1 VFKTRDG
8 LYVPTFDLRSAFA
21 DLEPSEGG
29 YARGF
34 STEGDVLTQTIDGRD
49 LNDMWTEFQASLQ
62 AWNAGRTR
70 LVSALTFPVNQ
81 PIEDVPQ
88 LAMDDF
94 EEASE
99 FGEPKGISQ
108 GAFFSLGYDFKW
120 YDIGARFTWKFLA
133 EATTAQVEAVHNQ
146 VLEADN
152 RNVFQKVLKAI
163 FNNVNRVAN
172 IRGNNYNVYPFYN
185 NDGTVPPAYKTNT
198 FLGTHQHYVTSG
210 AATVDAGDL
219 DQLETLLTEHG
230 YGAVNGST
238 LILLVNR
245 AQLTTI
251 RNFRVATG
259 SSYDFIPAQG
269 QPPWLL
275 ATNTGGAVFPQGSGT
290 PATINGLNVVGR
302 YGPWLVVEEAYI
314 PAGYMIAFAT
324 GGEQNANNPVGVRE
338 HQNTGLRGL
347 RLVKGRQADYP
358 LVDSFYNRGF
368 GTGIRQRGAGA
379 VMQITVSATYT
390 IPTAYV

>member
-1 VFKTRDG
+1 MHTHTPSG
-8 LYVPTFDLRSAFA
+8 LDVVKYDLRTAFA
-21 DLEPSEGG
+21 TERAL
-29 YARGF
+29 ARGYNE
-34 STEGDVLTQTIDGRD
+34 EGSVLTQTIDGRD
-49 LNDMWTEFQASLQ
+49 LNEVWSEFQQALQ
-62 AWNAGRTR
+62 AWNDGRTK
-70 LVSALTFPVNQ
+70 LVSALTFPVSQ
-81 PIEDVPQ
+81 PVEDVPQ
-88 LAMDDF
+88 LAMEDF

-99 FGEPKGISQ
+99 YGEPKGIS
-108 GAFFSLGYDFKW
+108 GGGYFSLGYDFKW

-133 EATTAQVEAVHNQ
+133 EASSAQVEAVHNQ

-163 FNNVNRVAN
+163 FNNVNRVAD
-172 IRGNNYNVYPFYN
+172 IRGNNYNVYAFYN
-185 NDGTVPPAYKTNT
+185 NDGTTPPAYKSNT
-198 FLGTHQHYVTSG
+198 FASTHQHYVTSG
-210 AATVDAGDL
+210 AGTVDSGDL

-259 SSYDFIPAQG
+259 ASFDFVPASQ

-275 ATNTGGAVFPQGSGT
+275 PTNTGGVVFPQGSAI
-290 PATINGLNVVGR
+290 PSQVNGLDVSGR
-302 YGPWLVVEEAYI
+302 YGPWLIVEEAYV
-314 PAGYMIAFAT
+314 PAGYMVAFAT
-324 GGEQNANNPVGVRE
+324 GGELNANNPVGIRE
-338 HQNTGLRGL
+338 HQNPGLRGL

-379 VMQITVSATYT
+379 VMQITASGTYT
-390 IPTAYV
+390 IPAAYA